1 MIIKKGENMA
11 QREVVFIDGVRTA
24 FGRMGGTI
32 RDISASKLASIGI
45 SGLVK
50 KTRITE
56 KTKVDCV
63 FLGSAAHCSQAMN
76 PARWSTLEAGLGYE
90 TSASYVEMQCGSAID
105 SINHAAWKIL
115 AGAADTIIAGGMESY
130 SQIPARFSMSI
141 PPYRLIPPAPLKM
154 TLSPVEDEQLV
165 MGITAENLQEM
176 YSIPRDS
183 SDKFAFNSQKRA
195 KEAWEAGR
203 FEDEIVPVVIPAT
216 RKTPEIVFDKDEH
229 IRPDTTMEGL
239 TKLKPAFKKGGTVT
253 AGNASGR
260 NDGSAF
266 VLMMSREKAEAIGYT
281 PMARWVC
288 GADCG
293 VDPKI
298 MGIGPAYA
306 VLQAMKQAELTIAD
320 MDIMECNEAFAV
332 QNLAVIKEIENRTG
346 NRIDM
351 DKWNP
356 MGGAIAYGHPN
367 GASGARV
374 CMFAMRELIRRK
386 GRYGFFSSCC
396 GGGLGVATI
405 IENLQR

>member
-1 MIIKKGENMA
+1 MSE
-11 QREVVFIDGVRTA
+11 REVVFVDGVRTA

-32 RDISASKLASIGI
+32 RDIGASKLASIGI
-45 SGLVK
+45 RGLV
-50 KTRITE
+50 E
-56 KTKVDCV
+56 KTKVTEKGKVDSV
-63 FLGSAAHCSQAMN
+63 FLGSAAHCSLAMN
-76 PARWSTLEAGLGYE
+76 PARWATLDAGLGYE

-105 SINHAAWKIL
+105 AVNHAAWKIL
-115 AGAADTIIAGGMESY
+115 AGAADVIIAGGMESY
-130 SQIPARFSMSI
+130 SQIPARFSMSTQ
-141 PPYRLIPPAPLKM
+141 PYRLIPPMPLKM
-154 TLSPVEDEQLV
+154 TLSPVPEEQLV

-176 YSIPRDS
+176 YAIPREA
-183 SDKFAFNSQKRA
+183 SDEFAYNSQMRA
-195 KEAWEAGR
+195 KEAWEKGK
-203 FEDEIVPVVIPAT
+203 FEGEIVPVVIPAT

-229 IRPDTTMEGL
+229 IRPDTTLEGL
-239 TKLKPAFKKGGTVT
+239 AKLGPAFKKDGTVT

-266 VLMMSREKAEAIGYT
+266 LLMMSAARAEELGYT
-281 PMARWVC
+281 PMARWIA
-288 GADCG
+288 GADYG

-306 VLQAMKQAELTIAD
+306 VVNALKLAGLSLAD
-320 MDIMECNEAFAV
+320 MDVMECNEAFAV
-332 QNLAVIKEIENRTG
+332 QNLAVIKELEKQTG
-346 NRIDM
+346 TTVDM

-356 MGGAIAYGHPN
+356 LGGAIAYGHPN

-374 CMFAMRELIRRK
+374 GMFTMRELIRRG